1 MGVSID
7 IGEVNVL
14 AEPACVVGQGGDVCK
29 ESAQGTLAAVR
40 ERYSTRPSSGAYA
53 AIEASRPGKA
63 AVVQE
68 RAVRIVIGVHRHQRS
83 QGLSIADARAGRI
96 LVQPVHVKIEP
107 RAIRAVALAA
117 YSPQCMSPAIVCAVI
132 SEAFALR
139 VHRKARRPFAREGN
153 GRSKIE
159 AKGAVTSS
167 ANGQRFVLCSGILVH
182 DMDDAD
188 KRSGDIGDLS
198 GSAHHF
204 STFGVILE

>member
-63 AVVQE
+63 AVIQE
-68 RAVRIVIGVHRHQRS
+68 RAVGIVIGVHRYQRS

-96 LVQPVHVKIEP
+96 LVQPVHVEIEP
-107 RAIRAVALAA
+107 RAIRAVALAPH
-117 YSPQCMSPAIVCAVI
+117 SPQRMSPAIVCAVI
-132 SEAFALR
+132 AEGFALR
-139 VHRKARRPFAREGN
+139 VQRKARRPFAREWN
-153 GRSKIE
+153 GRRKLE
-159 AKGAVTSS
+159 AEGAVTSS
-167 ANGQRFVLCSGILVH
+167 ADGQGSLLCSGILVQ
-182 DMDDAD
+182 DVNDAD
-188 KRSGDIGDLS
+188 K
-198 GSAHHF
+198 
-204 STFGVILE
+204 

>member
-1 MGVSID
+1 MSVGID
-7 IGEVNVL
+7 VGKVNVL
-14 AEPACVVGQGGDVCK
+14 AEPVRVVGDSGDVFK
-29 ESAQGTLAAVR
+29 ESAQAALAAER
-40 ERYSTRPSSGAYA
+40 ERYSSRPSSGAYA

-68 RAVRIVIGVHRHQRS
+68 RAVGIVIGVHRYQRS

-96 LVQPVHVKIEP
+96 LVQPVHVEIEP

-139 VHRKARRPFAREGN
+139 IQRKARGPFARQGN
-153 GRSKIE
+153 GRRKIE

-167 ANGQRFVLCSGILVH
+167 ADGQG
-182 DMDDAD
+182 
-188 KRSGDIGDLS
+188 
-198 GSAHHF
+198 
-204 STFGVILE
+204 